1 MKVQKCQVVITLLAL
16 DWLTSAM
23 LIQKSIKRISRG
35 FSIFWVKEL
44 EIYPL
49 PFMNYFAH
57 MGFDM
62 VKKKTLKKIDT
73 NLTTPN
79 IPQ

>member
-16 DWLTSAM
+16 DWLVYAM
-23 LIQKSIKRISRG
+23 LNEKSITRISRG
-35 FSIFWVKEL
+35 FSIFWVKEF

-57 MGFDM
+57 TGFDM
-62 VKKKTLKKIDT
+62 VKKNFKED
-73 NLTTPN
+73 
-79 IPQ
+79 